1 MPFSN
6 YTQFRS
12 NILSWLDLGASDV
25 GATQLDD
32 LIIVAENKINRQV
45 RSREQ
50 ETVLNVTMANGVIP
64 VPTNYVQA
72 KNFYVDGNPTK
83 KLERANSD
91 YIYAQYPTRAG
102 GAKPRHFA
110 REGSNFIFGPYPDSA
125 YTVKGIYYQ
134 RLDPL
139 ATTLHAL
146 FTANE
151 DLYLWAALSEAEAVI
166 GRDPRIQIWEQKYQ
180 NIKNDINGED
190 FNEAASG
197 GGLAIRNA

>member
-6 YTQFRS
+6 YTAFRS
-12 NILSWLDLGASDV
+12 NVLTWLDLGASDI

-32 LIIVAENKINRQV
+32 IIVAAENKINREV

-50 ETVLNVTMANGVIP
+50 ETVLNVTMASGVIP
-64 VPTNYVQA
+64 VPTNYVEA

-83 KLERANSD
+83 KLERVNAD
-91 YIYAQYPTRAG
+91 YIYSQYPTRAG
-102 GAKPRHFA
+102 GAKPKHFA

-146 FTANE
+146 FTSNE
-151 DLYLWAALSEAEAVI
+151 DLYLWAALSEAEAAT
-166 GRDPRIQIWEQKYQ
+166 GRDPRIALWDQKYQ
-180 NIKNDINGED
+180 NAKERVNAEN